1 MNVSDVKQDNSN
13 RIYFYLHENRV
24 ATKRE
29 IANQLELSLPT
40 VSKTLTS
47 LVGQGLIGCHTKIS
61 NKQGGRNP
69 VAYTYNP
76 DAMLAIGVDIAKH
89 HIKTAAV
96 DLDGN
101 ILHYTHR
108 KKEYRRTEGQLEA
121 IGQEVERLVR
131 EAKLNRDKVLGVGI
145 AVPGLIDYE
154 KDCVVDGRVV
164 DNTGMTHAEYARYIK
179 FRTQLVHDSE
189 AAGFSEVFRSP
200 ELATAYYFCLGYSVG
215 GPVFINGE
223 GYRGDGLFSGE
234 VGHLNLVP
242 NGRQCYCGRKGCFDP
257 YLNVQVLSHHT
268 DGNLALFFEKVEQG
282 DERLNAVWERYLDH
296 LAQAVTEIRMM
307 FGCKIILGADVG
319 AFIDRYM
326 QTLCERVDAIS
337 PFGEQSAQFLFPCHN
352 KKEAIATGAA
362 LYFIQD
368 FLEHYTG
375 EAI

>member
-13 RIYFYLHENRV
+13 RIYFYLHENRA

-29 IANQLELSLPT
+29 IADHLGLSLPT
-40 VSKTLTS
+40 VSKTLIS
-47 LVGQGLIGCHTKIS
+47 LVERGLIDCHTKIS
-61 NKQGGRNP
+61 NKQGGRKP
-69 VAYTYNP
+69 IAYTYNS

-108 KKEYRRTEGQLEA
+108 KKEYRRTEEQQKA
-121 IGQEVERLVR
+121 IGEEVERLVR
-131 EAKLNRDKVLGVGI
+131 EAKLNRDKILGVGI

-154 KDCVVDGRVV
+154 RDCVVDGRVV
-164 DNTGMTHAEYARYIK
+164 DNTGMTHADYARYIN
-179 FRTQLVHDSE
+179 FRTLLIHDSE
-189 AAGFSEVFRSP
+189 AAGFSEVFRLP

-215 GPVFINGE
+215 GSVFINGE
-223 GYRGDGLFSGE
+223 RYRGDGLFSGE

-242 NGRQCYCGRKGCFDP
+242 NGRLCYCGRKGCFDP
-257 YLNVQVLSHHT
+257 YLNARVLSHHT
-268 DGNLALFFEKVEQG
+268 DGDLALFFERLEQG
-282 DERLNAVWERYLDH
+282 DEKLAAVWERYLDH
-296 LAQAVTEIRMM
+296 LAQAVTEIRAM
-307 FGCKIILGADVG
+307 FGCKIILGAGVG

-337 PFGEQSAQFLFPCHN
+337 SFGEQSAQFLFPCRN

-362 LYFIQD
+362 LYLVQD
-368 FLEHYTG
+368 FLENYTG
-375 EAI
+375 DAI